1 VPEVTLTAIDSFLAG
16 DGEDAL
22 EPFCTAC
29 GGRAG
34 IFTSRRGEWL
44 HYIGEADD
52 SDVEPYDPGHA
63 PVIGWRPAPGIVF
76 VAR

>member
-1 VPEVTLTAIDSFLAG
+1 MPEVTLTAIDSFLTD

-34 IFTSRRGEWL
+34 IFTSRRGQWL
-44 HYIGEADD
+44 HYIGEADE
-52 SDVEPYDPGHA
+52 SDVAPYDPGHA